1 MIRQIFLEGI
11 KKAGNQEK
19 LGKVLGIPQ
28 QHVSAFKDY
37 TTESKRTPSDETI
50 GILADFLGLDPIAT
64 ILECKAE
71 TAGKEKATLWKEWL
85 NKWRPHGDSNPGY
98 RRERAS
104 VWKVFVKHIL
114 GIKNTPK
121 TPPKPLY
128 HPFITPLS

>member
-1 MIRQIFLEGI
+1 MIKELFLKGI
-11 KKAGNQEK
+11 EKAGSQEK
-19 LGKVLGIPQ
+19 LSKRIGIPQ
-28 QHVSAFKDY
+28 QHISIFKEFNEE
-37 TTESKRTPSDETI
+37 TKRKPNDETI
-50 GILADFLGLDPIAT
+50 GQLGEYLGLDPIET
-64 ILECKAE
+64 ILACKLE
-71 TAGKEKATLWKEWL
+71 TDKEKASLWLNWL